1 MAKDQGQENLDALA
15 KVATDA
21 VRAERTRRRLEELRL
36 PEDESLAGA
45 VMDISNSRRPVSQRQ
60 TPPGGSLRQAA
71 GSAASRTVEDLLS
84 LLWPDSEPQPKP
96 PEESDEKRE

>member
-1 MAKDQGQENLDALA
+1 VAKDQGQENLDALA

-71 GSAASRTVEDLLS
+71 SRTVEDLLS